1 MENITYETMQKLKSV
16 GFSYPDYEHFLNS
29 GMMYDVQGEQYL
41 ISGNSVDGF
50 SEQDRLAA
58 QEGCW
63 LPDGE
68 QLLKWL
74 QNNGFAVTIQWDA
87 AERYFHVMAKDG
99 LSGTE
104 YSRGGPTFADALA
117 LLIYKICNLLH
128 EHLSAAAAY
137 WSEQNIPIEIYLN
150 QKPETV

>member
-16 GFSYPDYEHFLNS
+16 GFTYPDYEHFLNS

-58 QEGCW
+58 QERCW

-117 LLIYKICNLLH
+117 LLIYKICK
-128 EHLSAAAAY
+128 SARRPY
-137 WSEQNIPIEIYLN
+137 IPEPTLRLEVEA
-150 QKPETV
+150 QGKQGEDA